1 MKINADRLA
10 NAKEHTIK
18 VGDTVLVRQ
27 RKKNKW
33 STRFDPKP
41 YCVTQVKGTMI
52 TATRPG
58 HYITRNSSFY
68 KKVPQ
73 QELQQ
78 RSETEDDGNH
88 SELDTTPSETN
99 IEIDNENDNENEL
112 VERRYPARDRRP
124 INRYGHNIYN

>member
-1 MKINADRLA
+1 MNEGHKFISLGYLVLPSLNKAFTITQRTKIDQQVRENDKKGKRNMKINADRLA
-10 NAKEHTIK
+10 NTKEHTIK

-41 YCVTQVKGTMI
+41 YCVTQVNGTMI

-78 RSETEDDGNH
+78 RSETEDD
-88 SELDTTPSETN
+88 
-99 IEIDNENDNENEL
+99 
-112 VERRYPARDRRP
+112 
-124 INRYGHNIYN
+124 